1 MEKEKI
7 SMKGGKYP
15 QDFQEKLMT
24 LSLNADIMSSMV
36 LKNKK
41 VAEEIINIV
50 QNAINK
56 GQKKKAKVHL
66 ELIRVQHSIR
76 NWNGG
81 RSIVI
86 DFIAY
91 CPEENKIYI
100 IEPQCYWQKNIYC
113 RNRYYGSMVDADSLQ
128 VGQDFSEMPKR
139 CMIVLTEKD
148 FNSKDPMIQHIKK
161 VDLMSGNT
169 VESGEEEIIVNLA
182 AETDNSELGQFIRDW
197 TNPNPDDIKNP
208 VFAEALRYYKFNPKG
223 VDKMYS
229 MLEETRR
236 ESDLKY
242 IGILL
247 NHGLSVEEIAKET
260 ELDEAYV
267 KKNTEQEI
275 LFLLFLPFLF
285 YSRQPLRH
293 PQPPAIATP
302 AVIVPYHITST
313 AACRQ
318 RLFQYA
324 ESKKPAAFAA
334 GNTKIKS
341 KNLKLNKHFTSF
353 LPPELS
359 MSADKLSGL
368 SRKSDCL
375 SLHLVLRL
383 LPVIQTDTYQHQ
395 SNQYDAES

>member
-1 MEKEKI
+1 
-7 SMKGGKYP
+7 
-15 QDFQEKLMT
+15 
-24 LSLNADIMSSMV
+24 
-36 LKNKK
+36 
-41 VAEEIINIV
+41 
-50 QNAINK
+50 
-56 GQKKKAKVHL
+56 
-66 ELIRVQHSIR
+66 
-76 NWNGG
+76 
-81 RSIVI
+81 
-86 DFIAY
+86 
-91 CPEENKIYI
+91 
-100 IEPQCYWQKNIYC
+100 
-113 RNRYYGSMVDADSLQ
+113 
-128 VGQDFSEMPKR
+128 
-139 CMIVLTEKD
+139 
-148 FNSKDPMIQHIKK
+148 
-161 VDLMSGNT
+161 
-169 VESGEEEIIVNLA
+169 
-182 AETDNSELGQFIRDW
+182 
-197 TNPNPDDIKNP
+197 
-208 VFAEALRYYKFNPKG
+208 
-223 VDKMYS
+223 MYS

-353 LPPELS
+353 LPPEPS
-359 MSADKLSGL
+359 MSVYKLSGL
-368 SRKSDCL
+368 SQKSDCL
-375 SLHLVLRL
+375 SLHLVLRP
-383 LPVIQTDTYQHQ
+383 LPVIQTDTYRHQ
-395 SNQYDAES
+395 SYQYDAES